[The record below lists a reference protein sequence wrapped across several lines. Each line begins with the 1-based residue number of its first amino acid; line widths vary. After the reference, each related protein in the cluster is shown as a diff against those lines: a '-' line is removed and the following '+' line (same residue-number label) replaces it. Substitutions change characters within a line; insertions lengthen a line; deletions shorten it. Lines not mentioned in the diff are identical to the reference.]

1 MKAAAEFE
9 GRASCEAQY
18 LYNWCEELKAMRDRR
33 SRGPPPRGRTVAW
46 IHAGE
51 GKGRGRETA
60 KTGRKESGVE
70 RPSPSLER
78 RRTDDDDS
86 APFFFPLLFRHN
98 SPCAAEAGR
107 MNEKPRCRSRPSLRS
122 KAAGEGKELV
132 FPSRRYLPF
141 SVKG

>member
-9 GRASCEAQY
+9 GRASCK
-18 LYNWCEELKAMRDRR
+18 ELKAMRDRR

-86 APFFFPLLFRHN
+86 APFFFPLLFRH

-122 KAAGEGKELV
+122 KAAGEGKEEKNRPDDTFLS
-132 FPSRRYLPF
+132 P
-141 SVKG
+141 